1 MGVKGGMDEQMVFR
15 LEHAMAV
22 PEVRTLVCPSL
33 MHRGVDSM
41 RLSVRIAVQVADAWW
56 WMFIDSVG
64 LTIPMSAF
72 LTGRERRVRRVEG

>member
-1 MGVKGGMDEQMVFR
+1 MDEQMVFR

-41 RLSVRIAVQVADAWW
+41 RLSVSGAGCRCLVVDVCRLGGIDDPNASLLDGKGEKGAVG
-56 WMFIDSVG
+56 G
-64 LTIPMSAF
+64 LQW
-72 LTGRERRVRRVEG
+72 G